1 MSFKLICGPSG
12 SGKSTYIQQ
21 NIIKRSIDDP
31 GRKYL
36 LIVPDQFNMQTQMSM
51 IRNHPDHAFSNI
63 EVLSFSRLSHR
74 ILEETG
80 GEVPVLDDT
89 GKSLILRRLSG
100 SVRPQMSVLG
110 ARLDRYGFIHEVK
123 SAVSEFMQ
131 YGISPEDLHEMCA
144 RIDGRGALKAKMSDL
159 EIIYRAFTDYKAGHY
174 VTKEETLE
182 LVRSSLHK
190 SKLVRDAFIAFDGFT
205 GFTPIQERVIQE
217 LMGICDS
224 VWFAFTTEDGAD
236 PHKEL
241 KSDDMFHLSWR
252 SVDRIGRLADEAN
265 VPEEEPV
272 ILRAGTVPFDGK
284 TDVKF
289 DGKSDGKAGPVRKSA
304 DLIHLERS
312 LFRFPTRPYS
322 GEAGHIRIYKAS
334 GMSEEIVDTFQRIR
348 ELISERHY
356 RYRDIA
362 IVVGDMEAYADEISR
377 TAAELDMPVYMDY
390 SKSILMSPF
399 IEAIVSSYDV
409 LKTDYSC
416 ESIIRH
422 MRTGYGPLSM
432 EETDELENFLLAT
445 GIRGRNAYS
454 HTWTMRD
461 RDDAE
466 LSEAALSIRKERF
479 DRLNA
484 IREKV
489 NAHFISLHNTEE
501 TIGSYSRA
509 VYSFISGAGMYGR
522 LMKQAAQFREE
533 GDHVR
538 ALQYEQMYEHVCA
551 LLDQIVELCGDE
563 EVSADDYFHILEAG
577 LSEIRLGTI
586 PGESDRIMV
595 GDIIRTRLEAVKIL
609 FLLGVSDDSIPGNV
623 SGGGLISD
631 LDREYLSEMDGVELA
646 PTPREQMFTQRL
658 YLYMNMTKPSDG
670 LIISYPMTDT
680 GGKAKQPSYLI
691 STLCKLFPSLTPV
704 PSARTHMVDESVAPA
719 DRTRVSY
726 TCADMMRE
734 YYGGRLN
741 GDEQSRLKA
750 ICDEMENSSDAGLL
764 DKISD
769 MSTVHY
775 KHTPLTREIASA
787 LYGSI
792 IRTSVSRLE
801 RFAGCAYAHFLNYG
815 LRLRT
820 RSEYSFENADL
831 GVVYH
836 KALEEFSVKVNDE
849 GLTWAGLS
857 EAEAD
862 RWVDEILER
871 LINTYGDTILTSS
884 SRNAALA
891 SRIRRIVKR
900 SVDTIRYQVTRGGFV
915 PRYFERAFSEERKA
929 QTPDGKPFG
938 YKVSGKI
945 DRIDICESEE
955 AHYLRIVDYKSGSR
969 DFDISA
975 LFHGLMMQLA
985 VYLDQALKITDDTK
999 PAGMLYFRIS
1009 DPVIE
1014 ASADISGESA
1024 LAAVRKEMKMS
1035 GIVEASPKVT
1045 GLMDS
1050 ELAPGVSSDIVP
1062 VGYKA
1067 DNTLTKA
1074 SKAYSGENIR
1084 TILDFAEYKMD
1095 ELTGSIMFGDISVR
1109 PACMK
1114 GSAYTPCT
1122 YCDYASVCHIAS
1134 GIPGYE
1140 GIQYGKEEPQDVINA
1155 MKSALHRNE
1164 DDTSPE

>member
-1 MSFKLICGPSG
+1 MSFRFICGPSG

-21 NIIKRSIDDP
+21 NIIKRSVDDP

-74 ILEETG
+74 ILEEVG

-100 SVRPQMSVLG
+100 QVQPQMRVLG

-123 SAVSEFMQ
+123 SAISEFMQ
-131 YGISPEDLHEMCA
+131 YGISPDDLHLLCE
-144 RIDGRGALKAKMSDL
+144 RIDNRNALKAKMIDL
-159 EIIYRAFTDYKAGHY
+159 EIIYKAFSDYKAGHF

-182 LVRSSLHK
+182 LVRCSLHK
-190 SKLVRDAFIAFDGFT
+190 SELVRGAFIAFDGFT
-205 GFTPIQERVIQE
+205 GFTPVQERMIQE
-217 LMGICDS
+217 LMGFCDT

-252 SVDRIGRLADEAN
+252 SVDRIGRLADEAH

-272 ILRAGTVPFDGK
+272 ILRA
-284 TDVKF
+284 
-289 DGKSDGKAGPVRKSA
+289 AGPSSDEKEGGARKSA

-322 GEAGHIRIYKAS
+322 GEPGHIRIYKAT
-334 GMSEEIVDTFQRIR
+334 GMTEEIVDTFQRIR
-348 ELISERHY
+348 ELISGRGY

-362 IVVGDMEAYADEISR
+362 IVVGDMASYADEISR
-377 TAAELDMPVYMDY
+377 TAAELDLPVYMDY
-390 SKSILMSPF
+390 SRSILMSPF

-432 EETDELENFLLAT
+432 DETDELENFLLAT
-445 GIRGRNAYS
+445 GIRGRKAFS

-461 RDDAE
+461 RDENE
-466 LSEAALSIRKERF
+466 LSEEALSIRKERF

-489 NAHFISLHNTEE
+489 NAHFAGLHNTEE
-501 TIGSYSRA
+501 TTGSFTRA
-509 VYSFISGAGMYGR
+509 VYDFISGSGMYGR
-522 LMKQAAQFREE
+522 LMDQASLFREE

-577 LSEIRLGTI
+577 LGEIRLGTI
-586 PGESDRIMV
+586 PGESDQIIV
-595 GDIIRTRLEAVKIL
+595 GDMVRTRLEAVKVL
-609 FLLGVSDDSIPGNV
+609 FLLGVSDDSIPGNI

-631 LDREYLSEMDGVELA
+631 LDREYLSGMDGVELA

-670 LIISYPMTDT
+670 LIISYPLTDT
-680 GGKAKQPSYLI
+680 KGKAKQPSYLI
-691 STLCKLFPSLTPV
+691 QTLCKLFPLLTPR
-704 PSARTHMVDESVAPA
+704 PSAYTHMVDGVSAPA
-719 DRTRVSY
+719 DITRVSY
-726 TCADMMRE
+726 ACADMMRE
-734 YYGGRLN
+734 YYGGRLS
-741 GDEQSRLKA
+741 GDEQSRLRA
-750 ICDEMENSSDAGLL
+750 ICDEMASSADAGLL

-769 MSTVHY
+769 MSTLHY
-775 KHTPLTREIASA
+775 THTPLTREIASS

-792 IRTSVSRLE
+792 IQTSVSRLE
-801 RFAGCAYAHFLNYG
+801 KFAGCAYAHFLNYG
-815 LRLRT
+815 MRLRT
-820 RSEYSFENADL
+820 RSEYSFENTDL
-831 GVVYH
+831 GAVYH

-849 GLTWAGLS
+849 GLTWVGLS
-857 EAEAD
+857 EDEANA
-862 RWVDEILER
+862 WVDEILER
-871 LINTYGDTILTSS
+871 LVSTYGDTILTSS

-891 SRIRRIVKR
+891 ARIRRIVKR

-915 PRYFERAFSEERKA
+915 PKYFERAFSEERKA
-929 QTPDGKPFG
+929 HTSDGKPFG
-938 YKVSGKI
+938 YKVTGKI
-945 DRIDICESEE
+945 DRIDICESEDDR
-955 AHYLRIVDYKSGSR
+955 YLRIVDYKSGNR

-985 VYLDQALKITDDTK
+985 VYLDQALKITGDTK

-1014 ASADISGESA
+1014 ASADISGENA
-1024 LAAVRKEMKMS
+1024 LAAIRKEMKMS
-1035 GIVEASPKVT
+1035 GIVESSPEVT

-1050 ELAPGVSSDIVP
+1050 GLSPGVNSDIVP

-1067 DNTLTKA
+1067 DNTLTKS
-1074 SKAYSGENIR
+1074 SKAFSEEDIR
-1084 TILDFAEYKMD
+1084 TILDYAEFKMD
-1095 ELTGSIMFGDISVR
+1095 ELTGSIMLGDISVR

-1122 YCDYASVCHIAS
+1122 YCDYSSVCHIAS

-1140 GIQYGKEEPQDVINA
+1140 GVQYAKDEPENVIADMN
-1155 MKSALHRNE
+1155 SALIGNDNE
-1164 DDTSPE
+1164 

>member
-31 GRKYL
+31 ERKYL

-74 ILEETG
+74 ILEEVG

-100 SVRPQMSVLG
+100 QIRPRMTVLG

-123 SAVSEFMQ
+123 SAISEFMQ
-131 YGISPEDLHEMCA
+131 YGISPDDLHAMCD
-144 RIDGRGALKAKMSDL
+144 RIDNRNALRAKMSDL
-159 EIIYRAFTDYKAGHY
+159 EIIYRAFADYKAGHF

-182 LVRSSLHK
+182 LVRTGLHK
-190 SKLVRDAFIAFDGFT
+190 SNLVKNAFIAFDGFT

-272 ILRAGTVPFDGK
+272 ILRAYDPEKGEKEG
-284 TDVKF
+284 
-289 DGKSDGKAGPVRKSA
+289 GARKSA

-312 LFRFPTRPYS
+312 LFRFPTHPYS

-334 GMSEEIVDTFQRIR
+334 GMTEEIVDTFQRIR
-348 ELISERHY
+348 ELISARGY

-362 IVVGDMEAYADEISR
+362 IVVGDMDAYADEIAR
-377 TAAELDMPVYMDY
+377 TADELNIPVYMDY

-399 IEAIVSSYDV
+399 IEAIISSYDV

-432 EETDELENFLLAT
+432 DETDELENFLLAT
-445 GIRGRNAYS
+445 GIRGRNAFS

-461 RDDAE
+461 RDESE
-466 LSEAALSIRKERF
+466 LSEDALKIRKERF

-489 NAHFISLHNTEE
+489 NAHFASLHNTEE
-501 TIGSYSRA
+501 TITSFTRA
-509 VYSFISGAGMYGR
+509 IYAFISGAGMYGR
-522 LMKQAAQFREE
+522 LMKQASGFREA

-563 EVSADDYFHILEAG
+563 EVTADDFYHILEAG
-577 LSEIRLGTI
+577 LGEIRLGTI
-586 PGESDRIMV
+586 PAESDRIMV
-595 GDIIRTRLEAVKIL
+595 GDMIRTRLGAVKTL

-631 LDREYLSEMDGVELA
+631 LDREYLSGMDGVELA

-658 YLYMNMTKPSDG
+658 YLYMNMTRPSDG
-670 LIISYPMTDT
+670 LIISYPLTDT

-691 STLCKLFPSLTPV
+691 STLCKLFPSLTPN
-704 PSARTHMVDESVAPA
+704 PSARTHTVNGVVAPA

-726 TCADMMRE
+726 SCADMMRE
-734 YYGGRLN
+734 YYGGRLD
-741 GDEQSRLKA
+741 GDSQSRLKA
-750 ICDEMENSSDAGLL
+750 ICDEMEHSADSGLL

-769 MSTVHY
+769 MGTLHY
-775 KHTPLTREIASA
+775 THTPLTREIAST

-792 IRTSVSRLE
+792 IQTSVSRLE

-815 LRLRT
+815 MRLRART
-820 RSEYSFENADL
+820 EYSFENTDL
-831 GVVYH
+831 GAVYH

-857 EAEAD
+857 ENETNE
-862 RWVDEILER
+862 WVDEILER
-871 LINTYGDTILTSS
+871 LINTYGDTILTST
-884 SRNAALA
+884 SRNTAMAA
-891 SRIRRIVKR
+891 RIRRIVRR
-900 SVDTIRYQVTRGGFV
+900 SVDTIRYQVIRGGFV
-915 PRYFERAFSEERKA
+915 PRYFECAFSEERKA
-929 QTPDGKPFG
+929 RTPDGKDFG
-938 YKVSGKI
+938 YKVTGKI
-945 DRIDICESEE
+945 DRIDICESEDKK
-955 AHYLRIVDYKSGSR
+955 YLRIVDYKSGNR
-969 DFDISA
+969 DFDIAA

-1009 DPVIE
+1009 DPVID
-1014 ASADISGESA
+1014 ASADISGENA
-1024 LAAVRKEMKMS
+1024 LAAVRKEMKMK
-1035 GIVEASPKVT
+1035 GIVEASPEVT
-1045 GLMDS
+1045 GMMDS
-1050 ELAPGVSSDIVP
+1050 GLAPGVNSDIVP

-1067 DNTLTKA
+1067 DNTLTKT
-1074 SKAYSGENIR
+1074 SKTYTEEDIR

-1122 YCDYASVCHIAS
+1122 YCDYASICHIAS

-1140 GIQYGKEEPQDVINA
+1140 GVQYAKDESENVIAEMN
-1155 MKSALHRNE
+1155 STLHANDNE
-1164 DDTSPE
+1164 